1 MCVGFKEGNNMLAKK
16 IWDTLS
22 PINVNE
28 FVEKKNGFTYLS
40 WSWAHQTLMSHFPD
54 NWCHYD
60 EEKYD
65 DGTVMVTCYLSIRE
79 GDEVATRHMHLPCL
93 DYRNKPIANPSAM
106 AINTTR
112 QRAYVKTLSLFGLG
126 LYIYSGEDIPQAEK
140 VADEQVITP
149 KESLEIAK
157 LIDDTGSD
165 IEKFKSAFAVDD
177 ISKLTKAQ
185 FKRAKDL
192 LEKKRG

>member
-1 MCVGFKEGNNMLAKK
+1 
-16 IWDTLS
+16 
-22 PINVNE
+22 
-28 FVEKKNGFTYLS
+28 
-40 WSWAHQTLMSHFPD
+40 MSHYPD
-54 NWCHYD
+54 NWCHFD

-112 QRAYVKTLSLFGLG
+112 QRCYVKTLSLFGLG

-140 VADEQVITP
+140 IADEQVISS
-149 KESLEIAK
+149 KESLHIAK
-157 LIDDTGSD
+157 LIDVTGTD
-165 IEKFKSAFAVDD
+165 IDKFKSAFAVDD
-177 ISKLTKAQ
+177 ISKLTNAQ
-185 FKRAKDL
+185 YKQAIEL
-192 LEKKRG
+192 LGRKRG